1 MVTISFDSI
10 EFMKDIVEKEGFAA
24 FVRRKR

>member
-1 MVTISFDSI
+1 MATISFDSI
-10 EFMKDIVEKEGFAA
+10 ELMADIVEKEGFAA